1 MSALKVMSDMWA
13 AYAAAWG
20 GSTCEDSRPGARLQG
35 FSQS

>member
-20 GSTCEDSRPGARLQG
+20 GTICEDGRHGAMLQG